1 VRAQFRGVGTTL
13 TSANEIFRGKK
24 MIPPSLGGPKRVRVH
39 SAQVLPSRNISRKT
53 RNDRII
59 INRIINLLQD
69 NLDENFFQNSIHSS
83 YNFLE
88 FLYKFQN
95 FLEFLYN
102 FIIF

>member
-1 VRAQFRGVGTTL
+1 
-13 TSANEIFRGKK
+13 

-39 SAQVLPSRNISRKT
+39 GAQVLPSGNISRKM

-69 NLDENFFQNSIHSS
+69 NPDENFFQNFIHSS

-102 FIIF
+102 FITF